1 MESEV
6 VVLVSE
12 TRGRKRSLSTA
23 HPQQKRGQQAETL
36 TRVRAN
42 KNVAASAD
50 GEQPLAGPLI
60 IAAVIGHPLG
70 RWGELCATEHASG
83 AQSVLLEGPAVATG
97 SDTGNSPCEDTKGL
111 PALHGFMLVRSWQW
125 SSSRQTSSS
134 AQEERMTSV
143 LQQIHH
149 KSTHLEILK
158 HDIVSV
164 AALPEPL
171 LVEQLDLSRLP
182 SGLGDK
188 LADKAKDSTFT
199 VIRHCCTST
208 GHCVLNGFANLRT
221 HWAGSV
227 ATGEPVYMWPL
238 CTQLANHIVH
248 GHWKVD
254 LSAVPPRLDQ
264 KFWRAPVQPSVRQL
278 TLIRANRPLANHSP
292 DIDVASATSEPLHST
307 SKRKWHGAVPGV
319 FDPEHMFRAVVDGK
333 NLTNQKSAEETM
345 RSSVRLGLPLQENAL
360 DGALESQALQVP
372 GRKSLTTGRVR
383 LDVVA
388 MLASRELY
396 SRRGPL
402 FRYLASDASPQ
413 ADQSVEVFVSVE
425 RIIVR
430 SAVTGKAMTNII
442 PDNLV
447 ERLLPICTLGHSR
460 TDLASKVMTQ
470 ASTILCA
477 SMRIPRHCHLP
488 SPLSVAVSYILCRPY
503 VDLM

>member
-1 MESEV
+1 M

-23 HPQQKRGQQAETL
+23 QPQQKHKRSQQTETL
-36 TRVRAN
+36 TRD
-42 KNVAASAD
+42 KSVAASPG

-70 RWGELCATEHASG
+70 RWGELCAPKSASG
-83 AQSVLLEGPAVATG
+83 AQSVLEAPDVATG
-97 SDTGNSPCEDTKGL
+97 RDTVNSPSEDTKRL
-111 PALHGFMLVRSWQW
+111 PALHGFMVVRSWQW

-134 AQEERMTSV
+134 SQEELMTSV

-149 KSTHLEILK
+149 KSTNLEILK
-158 HDIVSV
+158 HDVVSV

-182 SGLGDK
+182 AGLGSK

-199 VIRHCCTST
+199 VIRHCSTST
-208 GHCVLNGFANLRT
+208 GHCELNGFVNLRA
-221 HWAGSV
+221 HWAGTV
-227 ATGEPVYMWPL
+227 AMGEPVYVWPL

-254 LSAVPPRLDQ
+254 LSAVPPRLDH
-264 KFWRAPVQPSVRQL
+264 KFWRVPVQPSVRQL
-278 TLIRANRPLANHSP
+278 TLIRANRPLANHCP
-292 DIDVASATSEPLHST
+292 DTDVASATSGPLHST

-319 FDPEHMFRAVVDGK
+319 FDPEHMFRAVVDGQNLK
-333 NLTNQKSAEETM
+333 NQTSMKETM
-345 RSSVRLGLPLQENAL
+345 QSSVRLGLPLQENAL
-360 DGALESQALQVP
+360 EAALESQELQVP
-372 GRKSLTTGRVR
+372 GHDILRQGRVR

-413 ADQSVEVFVSVE
+413 VDQSVEVFVSVE
-425 RIIVR
+425 RVIVR
-430 SAVTGKAMTNII
+430 SAVTGKAMSNIV
-442 PDNLV
+442 PNNLV
-447 ERLLPICTLGHSR
+447 ERLLPICTLGHCR

-470 ASTILCA
+470 ASTTLCA
-477 SMRIPRHCHLP
+477 SMRIPLHCHLP
-488 SPLSVAVSYILCRPY
+488 SPLSVAVSHEVYMRST
-503 VDLM
+503 